1 MTLDKAEY
9 TAQQIANARHVI
21 MVVYTSDRTGDAIVK
36 HVHERAPDGRDWHA
50 HARYV
55 PEN

>member
-9 TAQQIANARHVI
+9 TAQQIANARGVI

-36 HVHERAPDGRDWHA
+36 HVHERAPDGRDWHL
-50 HARYV
+50 HGRYV